1 MPSCHLPFST
11 QNVGFETNV
20 LIVKR
25 AVLEYAPPAM
35 EEWRVESG
43 SVRPARVSGSAGAAA
58 HRLYTPETPVTT
70 RTNPFFLYESS
81 CVCVQILTDATAW
94 I

>member
-35 EEWRVESG
+35 EAWRVG
-43 SVRPARVSGSAGAAA
+43 QSAPRG
-58 HRLYTPETPVTT
+58 
-70 RTNPFFLYESS
+70 
-81 CVCVQILTDATAW
+81 
-94 I
+94 